1 MLEDRTRVT
10 RVEQSTPSFS
20 RSIQGDCLL
29 RVFCFQQKTFCD
41 LLASTFWVEVAF
53 PTRVALRMA
62 KPDDSGQ
69 RAKKNGPPLHPH
81 ATVSP
86 ISCPPKMGFAAEQ
99 GKRVQCKLCSRHRLC
114 GSRAVFISKPSGGK
128 ECCTTATVD
137 LLDELISFFASN
149 LPTLSTTGVCLFV
162 FYFPLVPG
170 PIDSGVK
177 WRKRPPQLSE
187 WRLQSAST
195 MGHIHLSICLVA
207 AFAVSFCIP
216 PLMFPFPLC
225 LS

>member
-1 MLEDRTRVT
+1 MSNQRHLFPDRYKVT
-10 RVEQSTPSFS
+10 ASSGFFFS
-20 RSIQGDCLL
+20 SRKRFAIFLPQL
-29 RVFCFQQKTFCD
+29 
-41 LLASTFWVEVAF
+41 FWVEVAF

-114 GSRAVFISKPSGGK
+114 GSRAVFISKPSGEK
-128 ECCTTATVD
+128 ECCTTDTVD

-162 FYFPLVPG
+162 CFLFPPYPWPDRLR
-170 PIDSGVK
+170 
-177 WRKRPPQLSE
+177 RKVAQKAP
-187 WRLQSAST
+187 
-195 MGHIHLSICLVA
+195 A
-207 AFAVSFCIP
+207 AF
-216 PLMFPFPLC
+216 
-225 LS
+225 